1 MKQEERSSISVSKDT
16 RAEFMKY
23 RRELAA
29 VRDYD
34 FTQDEAVKVML
45 EAANATLKKERE
57 R

>member
-1 MKQEERSSISVSKDT
+1 VSKDT

-45 EAANATLKKERE
+45 EAAKAALKKERE